1 MVSRKK
7 QLFSSETVPVVI
19 FFILFGLIIVV
30 FSLMHEHF
38 LSVRN
43 ISTLLKH
50 ASISAIF
57 ALGVTF
63 VVVVGHFDLSFP
75 MVCALAGMTNS
86 FLIAKDIHVVLS
98 VAAGLT
104 VGVFFG
110 LLNGLA
116 VGKLKMPDI
125 VTTVG
130 IGAIAWGFA
139 YMYSGGAYIYGNVLT
154 SGILELNDT
163 AWLGIPLPA
172 ILMGVFYLLGYLILH
187 RSRFGRC
194 FYSTGDNRI
203 AAIFSGVNVKLYI
216 LAAFIICAALASFG
230 AIMSNASQGQG
241 NVRVGLVFLLSS
253 YATVFLGSAVF
264 KKPTIYGTFFAA
276 LFIATMLNG
285 FTLMAISYFYMDFI
299 IGMVLITALCLST
312 DIVFR
317 KRAAKDPSDAPGSL
331 DEVGT

>member
-1 MVSRKK
+1 MASRKK
-7 QLFSSETVPVVI
+7 QLFSSETIPIVI

-38 LSVRN
+38 FSVRN

-98 VAAGLT
+98 VAAGLA

-116 VGKLKMPDI
+116 IGKLKMPDI

-154 SGILELNDT
+154 SGILELND
-163 AWLGIPLPA
+163 AVWFGIPLPA

-194 FYSTGDNRI
+194 FYSTGDNRV

-216 LAAFIICAALASFG
+216 LTAFIICAALASFG

-241 NVRVGLVFLLSS
+241 NVRVGLVFLLNA

-285 FTLMAISYFYMDFI
+285 FTLMAVSYFYMDFI

-317 KRAAKDPSDAPGSL
+317 KRAAKDPSDAPTSL
-331 DEVGT
+331 DQVRT

>member
-1 MVSRKK
+1 MASRKK
-7 QLFSSETVPVVI
+7 QLFSSETIPIVI

-38 LSVRN
+38 FSVRN

-98 VAAGLT
+98 VAAGLA

-163 AWLGIPLPA
+163 VWLGVPLPA
-172 ILMGVFYLLGYLILH
+172 ILMGAFYLLGYLTLH

-194 FYSTGDNRI
+194 FYSTGDNRV

-241 NVRVGLVFLLSS
+241 NVRVGLVFLLNA

-285 FTLMAISYFYMDFI
+285 FTLMAISYYYMDFI

-317 KRAAKDPSDAPGSL
+317 KRAAKDLSDAPTSL
-331 DEVGT
+331 DEVRT